1 MAGVKASALTK
12 VLNDNRDAFAI
23 LIGRY
28 FSEDY
33 TGSHFEFFES
43 RGDNQKTKNRF
54 TYADVYAPS
63 LLDVPVEGELGYGLV
78 EGNLAKKAA
87 VLLSKIPVGRE
98 LHTFST
104 NPLAR
109 FPTDLYNLIDAGPA
123 TTSKLLARK
132 RPHLLPILDSVLK
145 KALVQGDKG
154 RWNHYFQLFSD
165 ANLVKALE
173 KIKKKAVSLQPNFP
187 NIAQLSLLR
196 VLDIALWM
204 EHREGVHGK
213 KGIKE
218 QHPEN
223 CLLTYLGQSSIKPK
237 GN

>member
-1 MAGVKASALTK
+1 MAGVKASTLTK
-12 VLNDNRDAFAI
+12 VLIGNQDAFAT
-23 LIGRY
+23 LIGKY
-28 FSEDY
+28 FAEDY
-33 TGSHFEFFES
+33 TGSHFEFFEP
-43 RGDNQKTKNRF
+43 RGDNQKTRNRF

-63 LLDVPVEGELGYGLV
+63 LLDVRVKGKLGYRLV
-78 EGNLAKKAA
+78 EGDLAEKAA
-87 VLLSKIPVGRE
+87 VLLSKIPVNKE
-98 LHTFST
+98 LHEFET
-104 NPLAR
+104 NPLAG
-109 FPTDLYNLIDAGPA
+109 FPADLYNLIDAGPA
-123 TTSKLLARK
+123 NTSKLLARK

-213 KGIKE
+213 NGTKE

-223 CLLTYLGQSSIKPK
+223 CLLTYL
-237 GN
+237 

>member
-1 MAGVKASALTK
+1 MAEVSASELTK
-12 VLNDNRDAFAI
+12 VLIGNRDAFAT

-28 FSEDY
+28 FAEDY
-33 TGSHFEFFES
+33 TGSHFEFFEP

-54 TYADVYAPS
+54 TYADVFAPN
-63 LLDVPVEGELGYGLV
+63 LLGVRVKGKTGYGLV
-78 EGNLAKKAA
+78 EGDLAKEAA
-87 VLLSKIPVGRE
+87 VLLSKIPVNKE
-98 LHTFST
+98 LHEFET
-104 NPLAR
+104 NPLTGI
-109 FPTDLYNLIDAGPA
+109 PTELSKLIDPNSTAPV

-132 RPHLLPILDSVLK
+132 RPHLLPVLDSVLQV
-145 KALVQGDKG
+145 ALVQGNRG
-154 RWNHYFQLFSD
+154 RWNHYFQLLSD

-223 CLLTYLGQSSIKPK
+223 CLLTYL
-237 GN
+237 